1 MRILI
6 CEDEPDIIT
15 ILSSSLITEGY
26 DVESVATGEELIERF
41 KGTPPDLVLLD
52 VKLPGINGWEVLD
65 WIRAHSNCPVI
76 ILTAYGRMADKVRGL
91 SCGADDYI
99 TKPFKLVEI
108 RARIKAVLRR
118 SVPAAARQ
126 SLEIDDVH
134 KVIILRG
141 RQVSLSPKQ
150 YALVSLLASHPGRVF
165 SREEILSHLWP
176 DNRYA
181 TSQDV
186 QKCVYLLRKRVEE
199 DPSHPKL
206 VLTVRGFGY
215 RLAN

>member
-91 SCGADDYI
+91 SRGADDYI

-118 SVPAAARQ
+118 SVPAEARQ